1 MTGIS
6 ITTIVRWLIQNSL
19 SLFLYFFISSS
30 ASGASELLLNCQNTK
45 ATLNHIEYMAHVSQ
59 RIVDNF
65 NPPLKD
71 MIVRITDRKCFTD
84 YGYGETEPSFDRRF
98 RGDNLIVCRYSN
110 LPPADQSWVKYEHEA
125 SLYINRLTG
134 EAKYHWDLDNK
145 ETSGD
150 YRIMNSEKE
159 YKCSPAKKLF

>member
-6 ITTIVRWLIQNSL
+6 ITIIVRWLIQNSL

-45 ATLNHIEYMAHVSQ
+45 ATTNSSDRNL
-59 RIVDNF
+59 DNF
-65 NPPLKD
+65 NSPLED
-71 MIVRITDRKCFTD
+71 MIVRITDSKCFTD
-84 YGYGETEPSFDRRF
+84 YGYGETKPSFDRHF

-125 SLYINRLTG
+125 SLYINRITG
-134 EAKYHWDLDNK
+134 EAKYNWDLDNK

-150 YRIMNSEKE
+150 YLIMNSKKE
-159 YKCSPAKKLF
+159 YECSPAKKLF